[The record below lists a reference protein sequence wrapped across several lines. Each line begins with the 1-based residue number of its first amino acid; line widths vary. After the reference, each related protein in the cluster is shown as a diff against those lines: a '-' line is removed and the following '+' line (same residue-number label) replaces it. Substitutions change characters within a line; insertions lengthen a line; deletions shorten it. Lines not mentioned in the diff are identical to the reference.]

1 MDNIFDHNARVLR
14 SKVYK
19 HMLETRGWKYKVFLR
34 YLRFFKYISLSKS
47 RGEFLEF
54 YYTLM
59 RYIDDVVDGDVQL
72 PNGYEN
78 EIDYIQQ
85 KIAFSS
91 NTENPKDEADLIMA
105 HCFELAKK
113 INQDFTVE
121 TRDILQS
128 LLFDARRKGQLT
140 IFPETI
146 LMQHFHKMD
155 ISGTIK
161 ATLKIF
167 KEDPNKYEILE
178 PLGLATRYQFDLEDF
193 NDDVKAG
200 YLNFTQEECDLCGI
214 EEGNYDI
221 QSKGIKNWF
230 NYRATKGLE
239 LLKEHHKRLP
249 EGKFKV
255 LTKATFPL
263 VYELP
268 AKRLFNKVLSKN

>member
-1 MDNIFDHNARVLR
+1 MSDKLDHNVRALR

-34 YLRFFKYISLSKS
+34 YLRFFKYISFSKS

-72 PNGYEN
+72 PDGYKN
-78 EIDYIQQ
+78 EIDFIQQ
-85 KIAFSS
+85 KITFSLNS
-91 NTENPKDEADLIMA
+91 ENPKDEADLIMS
-105 HCFELAKK
+105 HCFELAKN
-113 INQDFTVE
+113 INQDFTAE

-128 LLFDARRKGQLT
+128 LLFDAKRKGRFT
-140 IFPETI
+140 IFPESI
-146 LMQHFHKMD
+146 LMKHFHQLD
-155 ISGTIK
+155 IRGTIK

-178 PLGLATRYQFDLEDF
+178 PLGMASRYQFDLEDF
-193 NDDVKAG
+193 NDDVNAG
-200 YLNFTQEECDLCGI
+200 YLNFTEEECDLCGI
-214 EEGNYDI
+214 KKGNYDI
-221 QSKGIKNWF
+221 HSRGIKNWF
-230 NYRATKGLE
+230 NYRATKGLA
-239 LLKEHHKRLP
+239 LLKEHQKRLP

-268 AKRLFNKVLSKN
+268 ARRLFNKVLSEK